1 MANEG
6 WYGRTI
12 LVSNMSW
19 DSSVSIVSGYKSDDQ
34 GQGFLP
40 LVMVVLKN
48 PYLGAFGKLQELT
61 IGFIVSVCPSTWNSL
76 APTGQILMNFYI

>member
-12 LVSNMSW
+12 SVSNMSW
-19 DSSVSIVSGYKSDDQ
+19 DNSVSIVSGYKLDEQ

-40 LVMVVLKN
+40 LMMVVLKN
-48 PYLGAFGKLQELT
+48 TYLGAFGKLQELT
-61 IGFIVSVCPSTWNSL
+61 VSFVVSVCPSTWNSL
-76 APTGQILMNFYI
+76 APTREILMKFYI